1 MENFLIEKQLATT
14 IPLTE
19 EILNK
24 LSVKNYTSGRAMQI
38 GDQVLYGILRTD
50 SISNNEIK
58 INFIQFHID
67 ELGVIYEVDQN
78 YISDTFEIK
87 LPYLNL
93 INNGN

>member
-50 SISNNEIK
+50 SNEIK